1 MHDGVYLFSIDPE
14 LSYGRSG
21 KRVGF
26 NPAKMDSKDREA
38 MAKFRRP
45 AYYQQAKRLVA
56 AQGRQL
62 EEKDALAYLGDETPR
77 CEGGKKAEE
86 MKGRE

>member
-1 MHDGVYLFSIDPE
+1 M
-14 LSYGRSG
+14 SYGRSG

-26 NPAKMDSKDREA
+26 NPARMDSKDREA
-38 MAKFRRP
+38 MVKFKRP

-62 EEKDALAYLGDETPR
+62 EEKDALAYLSEKCDI
-77 CEGGKKAEE
+77 KKGVGL
-86 MKGRE
+86 K

>member
-1 MHDGVYLFSIDPE
+1 M
-14 LSYGRSG
+14 SYGRSG

-45 AYYQQAKRLVA
+45 AYYQQAKRLVL
-56 AQGRQL
+56 AQGRQM
-62 EEKDALAYLGDETPR
+62 EEMDALEYLTGKCGIKKGDG
-77 CEGGKKAEE
+77 CK
-86 MKGRE
+86 

>member
-1 MHDGVYLFSIDPE
+1 MNKNEHNQKRSGGGG

-62 EEKDALAYLGDETPR
+62 EEKDALAYLSEKCDI
-77 CEGGKKAEE
+77 KKGVGL
-86 MKGRE
+86 K